1 MTLTA
6 DFDASVLTQADG
18 TILTDWT
25 DQSSFQFHAV
35 SSSPTAPLVKTNIQN
50 SLRGVLFDGVDDT
63 IHWHPANADKISR
76 FVCFKWI
83 GSTTQGHGTPRLF
96 DGYGCSMA
104 IRPDTGCIQVYYW
117 RGSTTGDYR
126 TDAGTIQANTPYLVE
141 LYRDRTQINIPP
153 EIWINGQQVNVNVV
167 SVESG
172 VTTADTFIALGNVTN
187 NVNGTR
193 SYHGHIFEAKFFDT
207 ILDSTTKAST
217 RSALISK
224 WGLSGAIRS
233 KINAGSEAFSGSL
246 PILVL
251 TKDTVH
257 GSIAFSSTVSST
269 RSTPSPAK
277 TQRLQHNIALVGAA
291 SRKFPK
297 TGLVAGINLSGSV
310 SAQITQLTGSLFERT
325 INISGRLIPT
335 IVTNREHHCRE
346 CIKRWFHRWLSR
358 SD

>member
-1 MTLTA
+1 
-6 DFDASVLTQADG
+6 LTQADG
-18 TILTDWT
+18 TALTSWT
-25 DQSSFQFHAV
+25 DLSASKLNLS
-35 SSSPTAPLVKTNIQN
+35 SSSPRAPLVKTNIQN
-50 SLRGVLFDGVDDT
+50 SLRGVLFDGVDDWMN
-63 IHWHPANADKISR
+63 WHPVNADKISR
-76 FVCFKWI
+76 FVCFKWL
-83 GSTTQGHGTPRLF
+83 GGTTAGHGTPRLF
-96 DGYGCSMA
+96 DGYECSLA
-104 IRPDTGCIQVYYW
+104 IRPDTNCLQLYYW
-117 RGSTTGDYR
+117 RGTTTGDYR
-126 TDAGTIQANTPYLVE
+126 TNAGTIQPGNTYLVE
-141 LYRDRTQINIPP
+141 IYRDRNLINTPP
-153 EIWINGQQVNVNVV
+153 EIWINGQQMNVNII

-172 VTTADTFIALGNVTN
+172 VSTTDTFIALGNPTS

-193 SYHGHIFEAKFFDT
+193 SYYGYYFEHRFFDT
-207 ILDSTTKAST
+207 ILDATTRASN
-217 RSALISK
+217 RSAILNK

-325 INISGRLIPT
+325 INLSGRLIPT
-335 IVTNREHHCRE
+335 IVTNREHNCRE